1 MSKRTSIGLQ
11 NKGGVRNDSNREQD
25 RVTERE
31 EKLKQEQER
40 KVLWGREREK
50 DRETEGE

>member
-11 NKGGVRNDSNREQD
+11 NKGGVRNDSNREQK
-25 RVTERE
+25 RE
-31 EKLKQEQER
+31 EKLKQER